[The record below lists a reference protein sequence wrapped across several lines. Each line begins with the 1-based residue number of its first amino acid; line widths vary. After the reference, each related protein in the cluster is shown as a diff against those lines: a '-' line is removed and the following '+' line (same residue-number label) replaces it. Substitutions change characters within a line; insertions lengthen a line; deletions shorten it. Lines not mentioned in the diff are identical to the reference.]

1 MDLRREIPL
10 SSPIPLQTIAME
22 VQVKFFATLR
32 DVVGAKEMG
41 IEIPEGTTVA
51 MLLDHLASKFPA
63 IDAHRPTLLTAVNL
77 EFEGSSHRLRQGDEV
92 ALMPPVSGGGGMV
105 VIQEGPLEVAPV
117 IDSVRDPARGATAV
131 FVGSVRADPG
141 VHGLEYEAYDAMAL
155 AKMEEI
161 RRRALEKFEIAEMAI
176 HHRKGR
182 LRVGEDSVVI
192 AAAGAHRQETFE
204 ACRWAME
211 ELKVKVPIW
220 KTKAWDPKGS

>member
-1 MDLRREIPL
+1 
-10 SSPIPLQTIAME
+10 ME

-32 DVVGAKEMG
+32 DTVGSKEMR
-41 IEIPEGTTVA
+41 IEVPEGATVA
-51 MLLDHLASKFPA
+51 ILLDHLASKFPGL
-63 IDAHRPTLLTAVNL
+63 DAHRSTLLTAVNL
-77 EFEGSSHRLRQGDEV
+77 EFESPDHRLQRGDEV

-105 VIQEGPLEVAPV
+105 VIQEEPLEVAPI
-117 IDSVRDPARGATAV
+117 IDSVRDPARGATVV

-141 VHGLEYEAYDAMAL
+141 VRGLEYEAYDAMAM

-161 RRRALEKFEIAEMAI
+161 RRRALEKFDIAELAI

-182 LRVGEDSVVI
+182 LRVGEDSVVL
-192 AAAGAHRQETFE
+192 AAAGTHRQETFE

-220 KTKAWDPKGS
+220 KTRAWDPAGSED